1 VAGIRRPPKQ
11 SQKRDLEEH
20 ERDKEI
26 QSHKG
31 KLTNVILF
39 ISIDATNNNS
49 PQSPH
54 IYLIDEIIKWGD
66 SVCDVCKGGGLSYL
80 MMIR

>member
-1 VAGIRRPPKQ
+1 VAGISRPPKQ

-39 ISIDATNNNS
+39 ISFDATQQQ
-49 PQSPH
+49 QSTFLH

-66 SVCDVCKGGGLSYL
+66 S
-80 MMIR
+80 